1 MDIKLDESAFLP
13 TRAHPTDAGLDL
25 RSPENVFIPAHGS
38 RVIRTGVHIRL
49 QAYTAG
55 FIKSRSG
62 MMVHHNIITD
72 GVIDEGYSGEIC
84 VWLHN
89 CGDASYYVYRG
100 DRIAQL
106 VIQPVYYDTPVVV
119 EDLRMDESER
129 GDAGFGSTG
138 K

>member
-1 MDIKLDESAFLP
+1 MNIKLDEGAFLP

-25 RSPENVFIPAHGS
+25 RSPEDVFIPAHDS

-49 QAYTAG
+49 PAYTAG
-55 FIKSRSG
+55 FVKSRSG
-62 MMVHHNIITD
+62 MMVYHNIITD

-89 CGDASYYVYRG
+89 CGDAAYSVLRG

-106 VIQPVYYDTPVVV
+106 VIQPVYYDAPVIVG
-119 EDLRMDESER
+119 DLRMDESER